1 MWSARR
7 SVAVFCAFLLALGAA
22 SCGGSSSSGT
32 TTATGVSSTAATPTT
47 QDTVTQTAT
56 GSDFCASAKAQTAG
70 LKQELK
76 PLTNLKATPERLK
89 ATWAAIDKAYAGFIS
104 SAPSEIKPDLLVMY
118 GAIQNLEKAY
128 AHNDYNVMKAF
139 PEFQSS
145 FSSAKFQK
153 AVHHLEAWGKANCPS
168 LK

>member
-1 MWSARR
+1 M
-7 SVAVFCAFLLALGAA
+7 AVFCALLLALGAA

-32 TTATGVSSTAATPTT
+32 TTDTAAAGGSSTAAAPTT
-47 QDTVTQTAT
+47 SSSTADTTQTAT

-89 ATWAAIDKAYAGFIS
+89 QTWAAIDKAYAGFIS

-128 AHNDYNVMKAF
+128 AQNDYDVMKAF
-139 PEFQSS
+139 PEFQAS

>member
-1 MWSARR
+1 M
-7 SVAVFCAFLLALGAA
+7 VFCALLLALGAA

-47 QDTVTQTAT
+47 SASTEDTVTQTAT

-128 AHNDYNVMKAF
+128 AQNDYNVMKAF
-139 PEFQSS
+139 PQFQSS